1 MQIQHDL
8 KLFFILLL
16 EIFIM
21 YYSSRS
27 INQYTSNLLCNIL
40 YIVLIKYIAHL
51 VCRLTSQ
58 RNLDFGTQE
67 GRLYIRD
74 RSITNYKQKFVT
86 CEVVWVDVTKA
97 VKWKSWKKLVSW
109 QFSRTSQIRNNIY
122 LTRQTRYIICYLGY

>member
-8 KLFFILLL
+8 KLFFILIL

-40 YIVLIKYIAHL
+40 YIVLIKYITHL

-58 RNLDFGTQE
+58 RNLDFGTEE
-67 GRLYIRD
+67 GRLYILD

-86 CEVVWVDVTKA
+86 CEVVLVDVTKV
-97 VKWKSWKKLVSW
+97 VK
-109 QFSRTSQIRNNIY
+109 
-122 LTRQTRYIICYLGY
+122 

>member
-1 MQIQHDL
+1 MQIQHDI

-16 EIFIM
+16 EIFTM

-40 YIVLIKYIAHL
+40 YIVLIKYITYL

-86 CEVVWVDVTKA
+86 CEVV
-97 VKWKSWKKLVSW
+97 
-109 QFSRTSQIRNNIY
+109 
-122 LTRQTRYIICYLGY
+122 

>member
-40 YIVLIKYIAHL
+40 YIILIKYLAHL

-58 RNLDFGTQE
+58 LNLDFGTQQ
-67 GRLYIRD
+67 GRIYIRD
-74 RSITNYKQKFVT
+74 MTITNYKQKFVT
-86 CEVVWVDVTKA
+86 CDVV
-97 VKWKSWKKLVSW
+97 
-109 QFSRTSQIRNNIY
+109 
-122 LTRQTRYIICYLGY
+122 

>member
-27 INQYTSNLLCNIL
+27 INQYTSDLLCNIL

-51 VCRLTSQ
+51 VSILTSQ
-58 RNLDFGTQE
+58 RNLDFGTEE
-67 GRLYIRD
+67 GRLYILG

-86 CEVVWVDVTKA
+86 CEVV
-97 VKWKSWKKLVSW
+97 
-109 QFSRTSQIRNNIY
+109 
-122 LTRQTRYIICYLGY
+122 

>member
-21 YYSSRS
+21 YYASRS

-51 VCRLTSQ
+51 ACRLTSQ
-58 RNLDFGTQE
+58 RNPDFGTQE
-67 GRLYIRD
+67 GRIYIGD
-74 RSITNYKQKFVT
+74 RNIINYKQKFVT
-86 CEVVWVDVTKA
+86 CEVVWVDKTK
-97 VKWKSWKKLVSW
+97 VIK
-109 QFSRTSQIRNNIY
+109 
-122 LTRQTRYIICYLGY
+122 

>member
-1 MQIQHDL
+1 MQMQHDL

-16 EIFIM
+16 EVFIM

-27 INQYTSNLLCNIL
+27 INQYTSNLLYNIL
-40 YIVLIKYIAHL
+40 YIVLIKYITYL

-67 GRLYIRD
+67 GRVYIRN

-86 CEVVWVDVTKA
+86 WEVV
-97 VKWKSWKKLVSW
+97 
-109 QFSRTSQIRNNIY
+109 
-122 LTRQTRYIICYLGY
+122 

>member
-16 EIFIM
+16 EIFII

-40 YIVLIKYIAHL
+40 YIVLIKYIAHF

-58 RNLDFGTQE
+58 RNLGFGTEE
-67 GRLYIRD
+67 GRLYILD

-86 CEVVWVDVTKA
+86 CEVV
-97 VKWKSWKKLVSW
+97 
-109 QFSRTSQIRNNIY
+109 
-122 LTRQTRYIICYLGY
+122 

>member
-40 YIVLIKYIAHL
+40 YIVVIKYIAHL
-51 VCRLTSQ
+51 ACRLTSQ

-67 GRLYIRD
+67 GRIYIRD

-86 CEVVWVDVTKA
+86 CKVVWVDITKV
-97 VKWKSWKKLVSW
+97 VKWKNWKKLVSW
-109 QFSRTSQIRNNIY
+109 WFSIRSKICNNIY
-122 LTRQTRYIICYLGY
+122 LTGQTRYIIGT

>member
-8 KLFFILLL
+8 KLIFILLL

-27 INQYTSNLLCNIL
+27 INQYTSNLLCNII

-51 VCRLTSQ
+51 VCRRTSQ
-58 RNLDFGTQE
+58 RNLDFGTE
-67 GRLYIRD
+67 KGRLYILD

-86 CEVVWVDVTKA
+86 CEV
-97 VKWKSWKKLVSW
+97 
-109 QFSRTSQIRNNIY
+109 I
-122 LTRQTRYIICYLGY
+122 

>member
-21 YYSSRS
+21 YYASRS

-40 YIVLIKYIAHL
+40 YIVLIKNIAHL
-51 VCRLTSQ
+51 ACRLTSQ

-67 GRLYIRD
+67 GRIYIGD
-74 RSITNYKQKFVT
+74 RNITNYKQKFVT
-86 CEVVWVDVTKA
+86 CEVVWVDKTK
-97 VKWKSWKKLVSW
+97 VIK
-109 QFSRTSQIRNNIY
+109 
-122 LTRQTRYIICYLGY
+122 